1 MSDKLR
7 EAHEAIDHLMR
18 DHASCPGDCIG
29 KLRATFDAA
38 VKEATLAGF
47 NSADDVVR
55 AELVAR
61 AEAAERERDKQAL
74 SAGECLRLQQAA
86 ERERDEARSALRAH
100 HDNGH
105 FKSATDQKC
114 YWCGFGERVMP

>member
-1 MSDKLR
+1 MSDKTKVQ
-7 EAHEAIDHLMR
+7 EAHIQIASRCRGNHIEDLMR
-18 DHASCPGDCIG
+18 CETCDPLHAT
-29 KLRATFDAA
+29 LDAA

-74 SAGECLRLQQAA
+74 SAGE
-86 ERERDEARSALRAH
+86 
-100 HDNGH
+100 
-105 FKSATDQKC
+105 
-114 YWCGFGERVMP
+114 